1 MTETDELTT
10 WLEIARVFD
19 EYDQQGYGLFEP
31 NHPRANAAEKERILA
46 FLDAG
51 EWVLAGRSRSH
62 DQLDPGRGPVV
73 PMVFVT
79 DGEWVWSKA
88 VNYYL
93 KNHDLLPESRFL
105 GRIAAQ
111 DYHCPTLTQDAILRV
126 SEEFNRIRVRR
137 PIDGAR
143 RIGPPPRR

>member
-1 MTETDELTT
+1 
-10 WLEIARVFD
+10 
-19 EYDQQGYGLFEP
+19 
-31 NHPRANAAEKERILA
+31 
-46 FLDAG
+46 
-51 EWVLAGRSRSH
+51 
-62 DQLDPGRGPVV
+62 
-73 PMVFVT
+73 MVFVT